1 MPQPLRIAIGGF
13 ALESVS
19 FLPGAASVEDFEKAA
34 YHGDAVTTGLR
45 GSQSPG
51 GGFIDVLDDEGAEI
65 VPLVYTDLGAG
76 GSASDE
82 AFVHYRELL
91 CQGLRQVRE
100 RIDGALLF
108 LHGAMTTPTRTDPER
123 EIMQAVRGVLGK
135 DMPVFVASDLHGN
148 ISADFCEYADALFG
162 YHYSPHTDMDETGRR
177 AARTL
182 VRRLRGEIAP
192 VAVIRKPDVMLPSIF
207 TATSIPPL
215 SDIVAEGFAWERD
228 HPGILD
234 ISIFCGFAYADVP
247 QVGFSVIVVAD
258 GDRALA
264 ERAADALA
272 ERIWSTRR
280 DLMHDDM
287 VLNLE
292 TGIDRAYEISKT
304 ASRPVVLLE
313 HADRLNDSTYLL
325 DALVR
330 RGGRRVA
337 VPYLL
342 DPKAAAIAIDA
353 GESATVTLQVGGWSS
368 ERAGPPVEITGTVLY
383 AGDKSYRG
391 TGAMWNGYTIRLG
404 PTAVIDTGDIV
415 VSLVSRYVFA
425 IDLDPF
431 TQFGLD
437 VMDFDIVLLRSKT
450 HFRAVYE
457 PIAEAILIV
466 DTPDWGPADLTT
478 LPYRNARP
486 GLFPLDRQA
495 RGAFR

>member
-1 MPQPLRIAIGGF
+1 MPNSLRIAIGGF

-19 FLPGAASVEDFEKAA
+19 FLPGAAPIADFEKAA
-34 YHGDAVTTGLR
+34 YHGDAIVTGLR

-51 GGFIDVLDDEGAEI
+51 GGFIDVLDAEGAEI

-82 AFVHYRELL
+82 AFVHYRDLL
-91 CQGLRQVRE
+91 CDGLRRVKD
-100 RIDGALLF
+100 RIDGVLLF
-108 LHGAMTTPTRTDPER
+108 LHGAMTTPTRTDPEL
-123 EIMQAVRGVLGK
+123 EVMHAVRDVVGK
-135 DMPVFVASDLHGN
+135 AMPVFVASDLHGN
-148 ISADFCEYADALFG
+148 VSADFCDYADALFG

-177 AARTL
+177 AARAL

-192 VAVIRKPDVMLPSIF
+192 VTVIRKPDVMLPSIF
-207 TATSIPPL
+207 TATSVPPL

-228 HPGILD
+228 QRGILD
-234 ISIFCGFAYADVP
+234 VSIFCGFAYADVP
-247 QVGFSVIVVAD
+247 QVGFSVVVVAD
-258 GDRALA
+258 GDKALA

-272 ERIWSTRR
+272 ARIWETRET
-280 DLMHDDM
+280 LLHEEV
-287 VLNLE
+287 VLDLE
-292 TGIDRAYEISKT
+292 TGVERAYEISKT
-304 ASRPVVLLE
+304 ATRPVVLLE

-330 RGGRRVA
+330 RGGRRVM

-342 DPKAAAIAIDA
+342 DPKAAAIAIEA
-353 GESATVTLQVGGWSS
+353 REGATVTLRVGGWSS
-368 ERAGPPVEITGTVLY
+368 KRAGPPVEITGKVLY

-391 TGAMWNGYTIRLG
+391 TGKMWNGYTINLG
-404 PTAVIDTGDIV
+404 PTAVIDTGEIV
-415 VSLVSRYVFA
+415 ISLVSRYVFA

-431 TQFGLD
+431 TQFGFD
-437 VMDFDIVLLRSKT
+437 ANDFDIVLLRSKT

-478 LPYRNARP
+478 LPYKNARP
-486 GLFPLDRQA
+486 GLFPLDR
-495 RGAFR
+495 

>member
-1 MPQPLRIAIGGF
+1 MAKPLRIAIGGF

-19 FLPGAASVEDFEKAA
+19 FLPGTATVEAFEKAA
-34 YHGDAVTTGLR
+34 YHGDAIVSGLR

-51 GGFIDVLDDEGAEI
+51 GGFIDVLDAEGVNIA
-65 VPLVYTDLGAG
+65 PLVYTDLGAG

-82 AFVHYRELL
+82 AFIHYRDLL
-91 CQGLRQVRE
+91 CDGLRRE
-100 RIDGALLF
+100 RDRIDGVLLF
-108 LHGAMTTPTRTDPER
+108 LHGAMTTPTRTDPEL
-123 EIMQAVRGVLGK
+123 EIMQAVRAVVGK
-135 DMPVFVASDLHGN
+135 PMPIYVASDLHGN
-148 ISADFCEYADALFG
+148 ISADFCDHADALFG
-162 YHYSPHTDMDETGRR
+162 YHYSPHVDMDETGRR

-182 VRRLRGEIAP
+182 VRRLRGEVAP
-192 VAVIRKPDVMLPSIF
+192 VTAIRKPDVMLPSIF
-207 TATSIPPL
+207 TATSVPPL
-215 SDIVAEGFAWERD
+215 SEIVAEGFAWERD
-228 HPGILD
+228 NPGILD
-234 ISIFCGFAYADVP
+234 VSIFCGFAYADVP
-247 QVGFSVIVVAD
+247 QVGFSVVVVAD
-258 GDRALA
+258 GDLALA
-264 ERAADALA
+264 ERAAEALTD
-272 ERIWSTRR
+272 RIWRAR
-280 DLMHDDM
+280 EALLHEDV
-287 VLNLE
+287 VLDIE
-292 TGIDRAYEISKT
+292 TGIERAYAISET

-325 DALVR
+325 DALMR

-342 DPKAAAIAIDA
+342 DPQAAAAAIEA
-353 GESATVTLQVGGWSS
+353 GEGATVTLKAGGWSS
-368 ERAGPPVEITGTVLY
+368 DRAGPPVEITGKVLY

-391 TGAMWNGYTIRLG
+391 TGAMWNGYPIHLG

-415 VSLVSRYVFA
+415 ISLVSRYVFA

-478 LPYRNARP
+478 LPYRNVRP
-486 GLFPLDRQA
+486 GVFPLDR
-495 RGAFR
+495 

>member
-1 MPQPLRIAIGGF
+1 MAKPLRISVGGF

-19 FLPGAASVEDFEKAA
+19 FLPGAATIEDFEKAA
-34 YHGDAVTTGLR
+34 YHGEAIVSGLR

-51 GGFIDVLDDEGAEI
+51 GGFIDVLDAEGVEI
-65 VPLVYTDLGAG
+65 VPLVYADLGAG

-82 AFVHYRELL
+82 AFIHYRDLL
-91 CQGLRQVRE
+91 CEGLARE
-100 RIDGALLF
+100 KDRIDGVLLF

-123 EIMQAVRGVLGK
+123 EIVQAVRVVVGR
-135 DMPVFVASDLHGN
+135 DMPIFVASDLHGN
-148 ISADFCEYADALFG
+148 VSADFCKHADALFG
-162 YHYSPHTDMDETGRR
+162 YHFSPHVDMDETGRR

-182 VRRLRGEIAP
+182 VRRLRDEISP
-192 VAVIRKPDVMLPSIF
+192 VTVIRKPDVMLPSIF
-207 TATSIPPL
+207 TATSVPPL
-215 SDIVAEGFAWERD
+215 SEIVAEGFAWERD
-228 HPGILD
+228 NPGILD
-234 ISIFCGFAYADVP
+234 VSIFCGFAYADVP
-247 QVGFSVIVVAD
+247 QVGFSVVVVAD

-264 ERAADALA
+264 ERAADALTK
-272 ERIWSTRR
+272 RISDSRESLLHEDKVL
-280 DLMHDDM
+280 DLK
-287 VLNLE
+287 
-292 TGIDRAYEISKT
+292 TGVDRAYEISKS
-304 ASRPVVLLE
+304 ASKPVVLLE
-313 HADRLNDSTYLL
+313 HADRLNDSTYIL

-342 DPKAAAIAIDA
+342 DPQAAAAAIEA
-353 GESATVTLQVGGWSS
+353 GEGATVTLNVGGRSS
-368 ERAGPPVEITGTVLY
+368 ERAGPPVEITGKVVF

-391 TGAMWNGYTIRLG
+391 TGAMWNGYPIHLG
-404 PTAVIDTGDIV
+404 PTALIDTGDIV
-415 VSLVSRYVFA
+415 ISLVSRYVFA

-478 LPYRNARP
+478 LPYRNVRS
-486 GLFPLDRQA
+486 GVFPLDRQGP
-495 RGAFR
+495 GAFR